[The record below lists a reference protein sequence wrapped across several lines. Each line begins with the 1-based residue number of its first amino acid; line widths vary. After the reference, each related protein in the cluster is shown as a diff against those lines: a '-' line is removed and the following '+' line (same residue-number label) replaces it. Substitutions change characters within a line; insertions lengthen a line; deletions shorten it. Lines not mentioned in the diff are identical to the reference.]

1 MDLTRAIESLFCGW
15 FPVSMFGSPD
25 GHRIQDRLQR
35 LTGFSQ
41 RVINPRRHLGK
52 DLATNNSISFQF
64 AQLLRQHLLADVRDV
79 TLQLAKPAN
88 PQAIYIIKDDRFPL
102 PSDDIHRGSHW
113 TTLLIDYF
121 HSYQK
126 VPTTILGFEPLY
138 YIEIYQQR

>member
-1 MDLTRAIESLFCGW
+1 
-15 FPVSMFGSPD
+15 
-25 GHRIQDRLQR
+25 
-35 LTGFSQ
+35 FSQ
-41 RVINPRRHLGK
+41 GGSNAGRELEK
-52 DLATNNSISFQF
+52 DFARNNSISFQF